1 MLRKKRRGF
10 MNRNRRPIPA
20 KDRKKME
27 KEVLKGQKKLAT
39 KKRTPRTDETTAE
52 AEVKKYPKVKKALVE
67 KTRSAIQTKKKKA
80 AHKTSKRTTP
90 GPENE
95 VSESTPAYDH
105 TEGERW
111 QKTLNL
117 QNKTKRKKLTAKL
130 NRQKT
135 KK

>member
-1 MLRKKRRGF
+1 

-27 KEVLKGQKKLAT
+27 KEVLKGQKKLAS
-39 KKRTPRTDETTAE
+39 KKTGPRSDETTAE
-52 AEVKKYPKVKKALVE
+52 VEVKKYPKVKKALIE
-67 KTRSAIQTKKKKA
+67 KTKSAIQAKKKDA

-95 VSESTPAYDH
+95 VRESPPAH
-105 TEGERW
+105 IHPEGERW
-111 QKTLNL
+111 QKTLGL
-117 QNKTKRKKLTAKL
+117 QNKTNRKKLTAKL